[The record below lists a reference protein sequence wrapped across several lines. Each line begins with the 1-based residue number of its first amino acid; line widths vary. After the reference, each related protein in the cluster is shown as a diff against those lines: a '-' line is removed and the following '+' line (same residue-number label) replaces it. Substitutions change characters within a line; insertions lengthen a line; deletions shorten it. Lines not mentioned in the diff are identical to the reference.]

1 VSNNELLTAFINA
14 LNGKDGAG
22 SHLVSV
28 PPGPHLSDAL
38 ISSPVIQVCL
48 KYIYFLYNFV
58 EIKIFSDFFPTST
71 HPFIPSPLP
80 FHLNILY
87 PDVIC
92 VVNLNTICYIIFHFL
107 LHLIILGAAGD

>member
-38 ISSPVIQVCL
+38 ISSPVIQVL
-48 KYIYFLYNFV
+48 QAFPLEGVVINFL
-58 EIKIFSDFFPTST
+58 D
-71 HPFIPSPLP
+71 
-80 FHLNILY
+80 
-87 PDVIC
+87 
-92 VVNLNTICYIIFHFL
+92 
-107 LHLIILGAAGD
+107 

>member
-1 VSNNELLTAFINA
+1 MSNNELLTAFVNA

-48 KYIYFLYNFV
+48 KYISFLYNFGV
-58 EIKIFSDFFPTST
+58 IKIFSDFF
-71 HPFIPSPLP
+71 FNLFLCPSISIYC
-80 FHLNILY
+80 ILMLS
-87 PDVIC
+87 VW
-92 VVNLNTICYIIFHFL
+92 
-107 LHLIILGAAGD
+107 LI